1 MTASHDEF
9 AAAAATYAIDP
20 GALDRDARLAF
31 EAHLETCDRC
41 RTDVAEFRRVT
52 AGIGLGADAV
62 SPPESL
68 KARTIARATSQ
79 PQTRPV
85 ATARPPASGPV
96 TPRATVPAWWMLTA
110 AAVALVATGIYAVA
124 MHVQVSILRQMV
136 ADASAE
142 AQSLRA
148 ELIDVRRD
156 RARLTRTMAV
166 VSAPDLIRVN
176 LSGQAT
182 ATAASGRAFWSKSQG
197 LVFSADGLPALPAG
211 RVYQLWVLAP
221 NPVSVGVL
229 NVSPAG
235 TTTFSAA
242 LSTGLPPIAAVAVT
256 SEPGPNGSTAP
267 TMPILLVGKPGS

>member
-9 AAAAATYAIDP
+9 AASAAAYAIDP

-31 EAHLETCDRC
+31 EAHLETCDTC
-41 RTDVAEFRRVT
+41 RTDVAEFRRVA
-52 AGIGLGADAV
+52 AGIGLGTDAV

-68 KARTIARATSQ
+68 KARTIARATSEGQ
-79 PQTRPV
+79 ARAV
-85 ATARPPASGPV
+85 VTARPPASAPL
-96 TPRATVPAWWMLTA
+96 PSRATVPAWWMLTA
-110 AAVALVATGIYAVA
+110 ATVALVATGIYAVA
-124 MHVQVSILRQMV
+124 MHVQVGILRQMV

-176 LSGQAT
+176 LSGQA
-182 ATAASGRAFWSKSQG
+182 AAAAASGRAFWSKSQG

-221 NPVSVGVL
+221 DPVSVGVL
-229 NVSPAG
+229 NVSAAG

-242 LSTGLPPIAAVAVT
+242 LSAGLPPIAAVAVT
-256 SEPGPNGSTAP
+256 SEPGPNGSTSP
-267 TMPILLVGKPGS
+267 TMPILLVGKPGT